1 MMRNLRTWVAW
12 SIAAGGLLVSPVL
25 AFLMIIAAEMAV
37 DGLMEAGVAEV
48 CAIAIGVV
56 GCVLFHRILRSE
68 IAQLSEAKEVCGAP
82 PIAAP
87 PG

>member
-1 MMRNLRTWVAW
+1 MRNLRTCVAW
-12 SIAAGGLLVSPVL
+12 SIAAGVLLLSPVF
-25 AFLMIIAAEMAV
+25 AFLMVMAAEMAV
-37 DGLMEAGVAEV
+37 DGLMEAGVTEM

-56 GCVLFHRILRSE
+56 GCMLFRRILGSE
-68 IAQLSEAKEVCGAP
+68 IARQPGSKELYEAP

>member
-1 MMRNLRTWVAW
+1 MGSVRNW
-12 SIAAGGLLVSPVL
+12 AAGSAIPTLILLSPVG
-25 AFLMIIAAEMAV
+25 AFFIILTAEV
-37 DGLMEAGVAEV
+37 LIDGLMEAGVAEV
-48 CAIAIGVV
+48 CAIGVV

-68 IAQLSEAKEVCGAP
+68 IAQLSEAKEVWGAP